1 MSSPTAKDVASI
13 VAHVGELVGRTKL
26 QKTAALLELTGL
38 GSGFKFSYHH
48 YGPYS
53 EQLATAADRAV
64 LLGLIKEDPRRA
76 AWGGTYSIF
85 STDKR
90 VDDNAARAKL
100 IELATSAN
108 AVALE
113 LAVTAAFV
121 AEDEGVDE
129 PWAVVSSRKPE
140 KATDANIKI
149 AKELYKQ
156 FREVDAPHPLPA
168 IL

>member
-13 VAHVGELVGRTKL
+13 IAHVGELVGRTKL

-53 EQLATAADRAV
+53 EQLATAADRAI
-64 LLGLIKEDPRRA
+64 LLGLVAESPRRA
-76 AWGGTYSIF
+76 SWGGHYSIF
-85 STDKR
+85 STTR
-90 VDDNAARAKL
+90 CAEENPSRAKL
-100 IELATSAN
+100 IEISAKAN

-121 AEDEGVDE
+121 AEDEHSDE
-129 PWAVVSSRKPE
+129 PWAIVTSRKPE
-140 KATDANIKI
+140 KATEANIKA

-156 FREVDAPHPLPA
+156 FREVNAPKPLPE
-168 IL
+168 I